1 MDDTSDDMNDMIQIN
16 NLIIYL
22 EQCIV
27 NNKNQQAKFTIDR
40 IIRLFQLLKFNLDI
54 SDN

>member
-1 MDDTSDDMNDMIQIN
+1 MDSDTCEDMVVIN

-22 EQCIV
+22 EQCLS
-27 NNKNQQAKFTIDR
+27 NNKTQKSKLTIDR
-40 IIRLFQLLKFNLDI
+40 IIRLLQLLKFNLDI